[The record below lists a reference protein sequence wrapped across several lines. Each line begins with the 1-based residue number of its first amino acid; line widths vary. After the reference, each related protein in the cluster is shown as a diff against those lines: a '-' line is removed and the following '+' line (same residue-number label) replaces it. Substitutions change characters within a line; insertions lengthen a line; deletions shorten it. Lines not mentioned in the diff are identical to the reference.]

1 MTIGLG
7 EGGLAL
13 AVSLLAT
20 LLWVSFKIGDILHTD
35 TLGYFIFLC
44 SGMLGFLMFW
54 TFLFVKVFLPKEN
67 FPAAS
72 ADHLDM
78 EMVMVTVGKM
88 NTQNITLLA
97 NS

>member
-7 EGGLAL
+7 GGGLAL
-13 AVSLLAT
+13 AVSLFAT
-20 LLWVSFKIGDILHTD
+20 LLSVSFILRDILHTD

-54 TFLFVKVFLPKEN
+54 TFLFVKVFLPRKN
-67 FPAAS
+67 FPAA
-72 ADHLDM
+72 ATDHLDL
-78 EMVMVTVGKM
+78 EMVRVTVGQM
-88 NTQNITLLA
+88 NTKNITLLA